1 VERHVAIASELA
13 FPEGFLWGVA
23 TAAHQIEG
31 GNVNN
36 DSWAREH
43 DPDSGYP
50 ESSGDACDSF
60 HRWPEDVELIATMG
74 LGAYRFSLEWSRIE
88 PAEGEFSNA
97 TMDHY
102 RRICAAC
109 RERDVIPVVTFHH
122 FTTPTWLSA
131 RGGWEA
137 TDAPERFSRFVSRA
151 VTHLGDLI
159 GWACTINELNLIGVR
174 SYDSGPSQ
182 LEFKDNFARH
192 LAINESV
199 VRAHRLGVDALRSG
213 PGDFP
218 VGFTLSMDEMVA
230 EPGGETILE
239 AAREIM
245 EDRFFRATEGDDFI
259 GVQCYSRVHFG
270 PGGQAPNDPGVPT
283 TQMGYEYWPQGVE
296 HCGRRAAQM
305 TGIPVLL
312 TESGIA
318 TDDDAERIAYLT
330 EVLRGVRHALDDGVD
345 IRGYFV
351 WSLLDNFEWSHG
363 FGPKFG
369 LHSVDRATFARR
381 AKPSASWFGA
391 VARSNSLVAEPGR
404 ADPTDELHRVPVPIV
419 ATGAD
424 VSGASAGGQPK
435 RRWRTRAEDN

>member
-1 VERHVAIASELA
+1 MDRAHTATTEFS
-13 FPEGFLWGVA
+13 FPEAFLWGTA

-36 DSWAREH
+36 DSWAKEH
-43 DPDSGYP
+43 DPNSGYS
-50 ESSGDACDSF
+50 ESSGDACDSL
-60 HRWPEDVELIATMG
+60 HRWPEDIELIAAMG

-97 TMDHY
+97 AMDYY

-109 RERDVIPVVTFHH
+109 RERDIVPVVTFHH
-122 FTTPTWLSA
+122 FTTPTWLTG

-137 TDAPERFSRFVSRA
+137 ADAPDLFARFVARA
-151 VTHLGDLI
+151 GAHLGDLI

-174 SYDSGPSQ
+174 SYD
-182 LEFKDNFARH
+182 LESSLPVVTDSFARH
-192 LAINESV
+192 LAINEAM

-218 VGFTLSMDEMVA
+218 IGLTLSMDEMVA
-230 EPGGETILE
+230 EPGGESVLE
-239 AAREIM
+239 AAREIL
-245 EDRFFRATEGDDFI
+245 EDTFFRATEGDDFI

-270 PGGQAPNDPGVPT
+270 PEGQAPNEPGVPT

-296 HCGRRAAQM
+296 HCARRAAAT
-305 TGIPVLL
+305 TGLPVLL

-318 TDDDAERIAYLT
+318 TDDDTERITYLA

-363 FGPKFG
+363 FSPKFG
-369 LHSVDRATFARR
+369 LHSVDRKTFARH

-391 VARSNSLVAEPGR
+391 VARANGLVAP
-404 ADPTDELHRVPVPIV
+404 
-419 ATGAD
+419 
-424 VSGASAGGQPK
+424 SG
-435 RRWRTRAEDN
+435 

>member
-1 VERHVAIASELA
+1 MIRAGSTKEEFH

-36 DSWAREH
+36 DSWVREH
-43 DPDSGYP
+43 DPNSGYSG
-50 ESSGDACDSF
+50 SSGDACDSL
-60 HRWPEDVELIATMG
+60 HRWPEDIGLVAAMG
-74 LGAYRFSLEWSRIE
+74 LKAYRFSLEWSRIE

-97 TMDHY
+97 SLDFY

-109 RERDVIPVVTFHH
+109 REQNIIPVVTFHH
-122 FTTPTWLSA
+122 FTVPTWFA
-131 RGGWEA
+131 DRGGWEA
-137 TDAPERFSRFVSRA
+137 PGAAEMFSRFVTRA
-151 VTHLGDLI
+151 GAHLGDLI
-159 GWACTINELNLIGVR
+159 GWACTINELNLIGIR
-174 SYDSGPSQ
+174 DYYSGPSSPTV
-182 LEFKDNFARH
+182 KDDIARH
-192 LAINESV
+192 LAINEAV
-199 VRAHRLGVDALRSG
+199 VRAHRLASDALRSG

-218 VGFTLSMDEMVA
+218 LGLTLSMDEMVA
-230 EPGGETILE
+230 EPGGESVLE
-239 AAREIM
+239 AAREIL

-270 PGGQAPNDPGVPT
+270 PEGQAPNEAGVPT

-296 HCGRRAAQM
+296 HCARRAAAM

-318 TDDDAERIAYLT
+318 TDDDAERITYLA
-330 EVLRGVRHALDDGVD
+330 EVLRGVWRALDDGVD

-369 LHSVDRATFARR
+369 LHSVDRVTFARHP
-381 AKPSASWFGA
+381 KPSATWLGA
-391 VARSNSLVAEPGR
+391 VARSNSLVAPLSR
-404 ADPTDELHRVPVPIV
+404 
-419 ATGAD
+419 
-424 VSGASAGGQPK
+424 
-435 RRWRTRAEDN
+435 